1 MKRKKKKNIL
11 SFRANFLSFFFFLF
25 IRSERRVSES
35 QVARSLEKE
44 CFNWRHRQ
52 RRELVRSFVR
62 QICIRR
68 KVARVAG
75 KGWRERYRVAQRK
88 GEGPVARLHSLFKA
102 MLGESRRFKAYARC
116 IRDLLAL
123 INRAAR

>member
-1 MKRKKKKNIL
+1 MKRKKKKKHSLL
-11 SFRANFLSFFFFLF
+11 SSEFSFFFLF
-25 IRSERRVSES
+25 ILRSERRVSES